1 MKVVFENVNVYS
13 GKRKIIEDFNLEVNR
28 EFISIYGNNGSGKS
42 TLVKVLMGLY
52 NFDGNIFIDDI
63 AFNKDTTDMTEKRLS
78 FLLKDYDD
86 VIVAETVFD
95 EIAFPLKNLGRTVDH
110 IKKDVET
117 IADGLGI
124 SDLLEKDPH
133 ELSLKRRNLV
143 ALASAL
149 VSKPDIL
156 IIDNMLSEFN
166 LEVIDYIK
174 GLNITVINF
183 TSNSEECLYGDRIA
197 ILDKGKIIL
206 NNNKEDFFEDIDL
219 VKKYMRLPFI
229 VDLSNRLRFYD
240 LIDKIYFDE
249 EKLVD
254 DLWK

>member
-1 MKVVFENVNVYS
+1 MKVIFENVNVYS
-13 GKRKIIEDFNLEVNR
+13 GKRKIIDDFNLEVNR

-63 AFNKDTTDMTEKRLS
+63 AFNKDTTDMMEKRLS

-95 EIAFPLKNLGRTVDH
+95 EIAFPLENLGRTVDH

-183 TSNSEECLYGDRIA
+183 TCNSEDCLYGDRIA
-197 ILDKGKIIL
+197 ILDKGKIVL

>member
-1 MKVVFENVNVYS
+1 M
-13 GKRKIIEDFNLEVNR
+13 
-28 EFISIYGNNGSGKS
+28 IY
-42 TLVKVLMGLY
+42 
-52 NFDGNIFIDDI
+52 
-63 AFNKDTTDMTEKRLS
+63 S

-95 EIAFPLKNLGRTVDH
+95 EIAFPLENLGRTVDH

-117 IADGLGI
+117 IADRLGI
-124 SDLLEKDPH
+124 SDLLERVPH
-133 ELSLKRRNLV
+133 ELSLNNRNLV

-183 TSNSEECLYGDRIA
+183 TSNSEDCLYGDRIA
-197 ILDKGKIIL
+197 ILDKGKIVL

>member
-1 MKVVFENVNVYS
+1 MKVIFENVNVYS
-13 GKRKIIEDFNLEVNR
+13 GKRKTIDDFNLEVNR

-63 AFNKDTTDMTEKRLS
+63 AFNKDTTDMMEKRLS

-95 EIAFPLKNLGRTVDH
+95 EIAFPLENLGRTVDH

-197 ILDKGKIIL
+197 ILDKGKIVL